1 MGVVDDYISGLE
13 GQESPD
19 LTEVV
24 KDILKLHNEEMGTR
38 ESKISEMTQTLSER
52 DSAIAE
58 RDKEITKWKAQN
70 FDLAMQ
76 IPGNQS
82 AEEKEN
88 SEVDGTNITP
98 DDLFEN

>member
-1 MGVVDDYISGLE
+1 MGVVDDYINGLE
-13 GQESPD
+13 GKDNLD

-24 KDILKLHNEEMGTR
+24 GDILKLHNDEMGTR
-38 ESKISEMTQTLSER
+38 ESKINEMTQTLGER
-52 DSAIAE
+52 DSIIAE

-82 AEEKEN
+82 TEENEN
-88 SEVDGTNITP
+88 TEVDGSNITP